1 MDPKDIAKQMIQFT
15 KTTFDNTFNA
25 MIVMQEQTEK
35 MIGMYLE
42 QAPLLPAEWKKAI
55 ADWMKAYKKGC
66 DEFKTFV
73 DEKNQLQSIISAAPL
88 EAVKE
93 SKAVKVSPAKK
104 TIKEPKAV
112 KPLPATKEP
121 KAVKPLPAIKEPKAV
136 KPLPAI
142 KEPKAAKPRPAKKVK
157 KAANKKPRVKRIT
170 NIDTIVG
177 LIKGSTEGIST
188 AQLKEKTGLAE
199 SQIWNIINRVS
210 KLGKVKKIRRGVYG
224 AA

>member
-112 KPLPATKEP
+112 KPLPA
-121 KAVKPLPAIKEPKAV
+121 IKEPKAV